1 MDIKVLQR
9 ILDLIITPDMREVVN
24 NPKEGR
30 GENRTA
36 EEKDLLDSF
45 SPNQFLS
52 KMNLINHI
60 KSLNFLNKDSEIVI
74 FGSWYGSILIPAFYD
89 EVKKITCI
97 DQDPKVISRAKYNLF
112 KDLNVDFICDDIFG
126 EFRNQYKN
134 TDLFINTSCEHM
146 KPMKEWG
153 PAPQYKNP
161 WWTRVKE
168 GSHFA
173 FQSNAMFD
181 IPTHTNCV
189 NNIEEF
195 KKQLSIL
202 HKVIIEDEIPDER
215 GTRFT
220 LIGQIC
226 KP

>member
-1 MDIKVLQR
+1 MDIKLLQR

-24 NPKEGR
+24 NPREGR

-52 KMNLINHI
+52 KMNLINHV

-97 DQDPKVISRAKYNLF
+97 DMDSKVISRAKYELF
-112 KDLNVDFICDDIFG
+112 KDYNVDFITGDVF
-126 EFRNQYKN
+126 EFRDQYKN
-134 TDLFINTSCEHM
+134 ADLFINTSCEHM
-146 KPMKEWG
+146 KPMREWG
-153 PAPQYKNP
+153 PAPEYKNP
-161 WWTRVKE
+161 WWDRV
-168 GSHFA
+168 SPAYFA

-181 IPTHTNCV
+181 IPTHINCV

-195 KKQLSIL
+195 KKQLPDRAEVL
-202 HKVIIEDEIPDER
+202 IEDEIPDER

-220 LIGQIC
+220 LIGKI
-226 KP
+226 

>member
-1 MDIKVLQR
+1 MAINEKTLQN
-9 ILDLIITPDMREVVN
+9 IITNLISSSMREVRED
-24 NPKEGR
+24 KE
-30 GENRTA
+30 
-36 EEKDLLDSF
+36 LLDSY

-52 KMNLINHI
+52 KLNLINHI
-60 KSLNFLNKDSEIVI
+60 RSLDILNKDSEIVI

-112 KDLNVDFICDDIFG
+112 KDLDVDFITGDVF
-126 EFRNQYKN
+126 EFRDQYKT

-153 PAPQYKNP
+153 PAPTYKNP
-161 WWTRVKE
+161 WWDRV
-168 GSHFA
+168 SPAYFA

-181 IPTHTNCV
+181 IPTHINCV

-195 KKQLSIL
+195 KKQLPDRA
-202 HKVIIEDEIPDER
+202 KVLIEDEIPDER

-220 LIGQIC
+220 LIGKI
-226 KP
+226 

>member
-1 MDIKVLQR
+1 MDIKQLQT
-9 ILDLIITPDMREVVN
+9 IMNLVITPAMREVVN
-24 NPKEGR
+24 NPKKGR
-30 GENRTA
+30 GQNRTA

-60 KSLNFLNKDSEIVI
+60 NSLNILTKNSQIVI

-89 EVKKITCI
+89 KVQKITCI
-97 DQDPKVISRAKYNLF
+97 DQDSKVINRAKYELF
-112 KDLNVDFICDDIFG
+112 KDLDVDFITGDVF
-126 EFRNQYKN
+126 EFRNAYKN
-134 TDLFINTSCEHM
+134 ANLFINTSCEHM
-146 KPMKEWG
+146 KPMREWG

-161 WWTRVKE
+161 WWDRV
-168 GSHFA
+168 SPAYFA

-181 IPTHTNCV
+181 IPTHINCV

-195 KKQLSIL
+195 KKQLPDRAEVL
-202 HKVIIEDEIPDER
+202 IEDEIPDER

-220 LIGQIC
+220 LIGKI
-226 KP
+226 

>member
-1 MDIKVLQR
+1 MDVKLLQN
-9 ILDLIITPDMREVVN
+9 IITNLISSSMREVRED
-24 NPKEGR
+24 KE
-30 GENRTA
+30 
-36 EEKDLLDSF
+36 LLDSY

-52 KMNLINHI
+52 KLNLINHI
-60 KSLNFLNKDSEIVI
+60 RSLNILNKDSEIVI

-112 KDLNVDFICDDIFG
+112 KDLDVDFITGDVF
-126 EFRNQYKN
+126 EFRDQYK
-134 TDLFINTSCEHM
+134 TADLFINTSCEHM
-146 KPMKEWG
+146 KPMREWG
-153 PAPQYKNP
+153 PAPTYKNP
-161 WWTRVKE
+161 WWDRV
-168 GSHFA
+168 SPAHFA

-195 KKQLSIL
+195 KKQLPDRA
-202 HKVIIEDEIPDER
+202 KVLIEDEIPDER

-220 LIGQIC
+220 LIGKI
-226 KP
+226 

>member
-1 MDIKVLQR
+1 MINEKILQN
-9 ILDLIITPDMREVVN
+9 IITNLISSSMREVR
-24 NPKEGR
+24 ED
-30 GENRTA
+30 
-36 EEKDLLDSF
+36 KDLLDSY

-52 KMNLINHI
+52 KLNLINHI
-60 KSLNFLNKDSEIVI
+60 RSLDILNKDSEIVI

-89 EVKKITCI
+89 EVKRITCI

-112 KDLNVDFICDDIFG
+112 KDLDVDFITGDVF
-126 EFRNQYKN
+126 EFRDSFND

-153 PAPQYKNP
+153 PAPEYKNP
-161 WWTRVKE
+161 WWGRV
-168 GSHFA
+168 SPAYFA

-181 IPTHTNCV
+181 IPTHINCV

-195 KKQLSIL
+195 KQQLPDRAEVL
-202 HKVIIEDEIPDER
+202 IEDEIPDER

-220 LIGQIC
+220 LIGKI
-226 KP
+226 

>member
-1 MDIKVLQR
+1 MIDVKQLQT
-9 ILDLIITPDMREVVN
+9 IIENLITSSMREV
-24 NPKEGR
+24 R
-30 GENRTA
+30 DD
-36 EEKDLLDSF
+36 KDLLDSF

-60 KSLNFLNKDSEIVI
+60 NNLNILDKDSEIVI
-74 FGSWYGSILIPAFYD
+74 FGSWYGSILIPAFYK

-97 DQDPKVISRAKYNLF
+97 DQDPKVISRAKHNLF
-112 KDLNVDFICDDIFG
+112 KDLNVDFITGDVF
-126 EFRNQYKN
+126 EFRDQYKN

-153 PAPQYKNP
+153 PAPEYKNP
-161 WWTRVKE
+161 WWDRV
-168 GSHFA
+168 SPAYFA

-195 KKQLSIL
+195 KKQLPDRAEIL
-202 HKVIIEDEIPDER
+202 IEDEIPDER

-220 LIGQIC
+220 LIGKI
-226 KP
+226 